1 MTPAAVTLEDR
12 IRERAYHIWEA
23 NGRPPG
29 RADEF
34 WHQACEAIAGAEQPR
49 AKATSRRPKQDQP
62 RSKPARPKVT
72 RAARDETPRHVA
84 HNPLQ

>member
-23 NGRPPG
+23 NGRPSG

-34 WHQACEAIAGAEQPR
+34 WHQACEAIAAAEQPR
-49 AKATSRRPKQDQP
+49 AKVTSRR
-62 RSKPARPKVT
+62 SKREQAQRKSARPKVT
-72 RAARDETPRHVA
+72 RSARDETPRHLS
-84 HNPLQ
+84 HNPVQ

>member
-23 NGRPPG
+23 NGRPSG

-34 WHQACEAIAGAEQPR
+34 WHEACEAIAAAAQPR
-49 AKATSRRPKQDQP
+49 AKAASRRSKQEQSRP
-62 RSKPARPKVT
+62 RPARPKVT
-72 RAARDETPRHVA
+72 RGARDETPRHLS